1 MRFGSRGVNEFFF
14 LAVSNTSPR
23 CFDRDSLTEKAW
35 EDALQGLI
43 NSDFIAEMLSEI

>member
-1 MRFGSRGVNEFFF
+1 MRFGSRGANEFFCRP
-14 LAVSNTSPR
+14 SWIR
-23 CFDRDSLTEKAW
+23 HRDALTEKAW